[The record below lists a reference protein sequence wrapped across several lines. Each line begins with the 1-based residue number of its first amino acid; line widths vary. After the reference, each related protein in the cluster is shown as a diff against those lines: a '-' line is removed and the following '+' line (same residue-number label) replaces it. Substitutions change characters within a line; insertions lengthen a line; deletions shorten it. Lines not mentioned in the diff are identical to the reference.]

1 MGGGWHTSPDI
12 ANVTDA
18 LASRRQRS
26 FTHDEETLMIPG
38 AFTKRLLIGASAAA
52 LLSTNLLAQGGNAGA
67 QRTPPMVLTITG
79 WADGTQIPAKFTQA
93 GEQVSPELKWSNAPA
108 GTQSFVVNML
118 DPDVAVMRGTETQ
131 PHWIVWNIP
140 ATSTGLPEAMKPG
153 AEQPDGTRQI
163 SASGPQY
170 RGPGAPAT
178 GPLHH
183 YTFEVYALDT
193 KVDVAA
199 STATPAIN
207 AALAT
212 RAAVMKS
219 MQGHVLG
226 KAVYVG
232 LFRRPQ

>member
-1 MGGGWHTSPDI
+1 MKVIHS
-12 ANVTDA
+12 VA
-18 LASRRQRS
+18 LG
-26 FTHDEETLMIPG
+26 LI
-38 AFTKRLLIGASAAA
+38 AFTSSLA
-52 LLSTNLLAQGGNAGA
+52 AQGTPPAA
-67 QRTPPMVLTITG
+67 QRPAPMILTIPA
-79 WADGTQIPAKFTQA
+79 WQDGQQIPVKFTQA
-93 GEQVSPELKWSNAPA
+93 GEQISPELRWSNVPA

-118 DPDVAVMRGTETQ
+118 DPDVSVQRGTETQ
-131 PHWIVWNIP
+131 PHWIVWNIA
-140 ATSTGLPEAMKPG
+140 ATATGLPEGMKPG

-193 KVDVAA
+193 KIDVSPSAG
-199 STATPAIN
+199 TQPID

-212 RAAVMKS
+212 RAAVMRA
-219 MQGHVLG
+219 MQGHVIG